1 MGLQTCPI
9 TPDTIVSLAYVPEMD
24 FLGKV
29 VFMLRT
35 SRSYPLPKV
44 VLSVDPPARNLWKP
58 EFSTIVANSS
68 ILLHFILAWFRRGF
82 HGLALQIHDSHGPT
96 HFCGEEVLSFNRV
109 DFTPLFLLG
118 FVCVP
123 VLYLR
128 VVWSKVLDGFVSK
141 GKLPGVGFC
150 M

>member
-1 MGLQTCPI
+1 
-9 TPDTIVSLAYVPEMD
+9 MD

-35 SRSYPLPKV
+35 SSGYQLPKV
-44 VLSVDPPARNLWKP
+44 VLSVDPPTRNLRKP
-58 EFSTIVANSS
+58 EFSTIVTNSS
-68 ILLHFILAWFRRGF
+68 ILHHFILAWFHWGF
-82 HGLALQIHDSHGPT
+82 HVLALQIHDSHGPT

-109 DFTPLFLLG
+109 DFIPLFLLG
-118 FVCVP
+118 FICFS

-128 VVWSKVLDGFVSK
+128 VVWSKVLKGFVSK
-141 GKLPGVGFC
+141 GKPPGVGFC